1 MTEPRGSVAFDRAAE
16 YYDLTRGLSPEGAR
30 KTIELLAGQLDGRG
44 DVLEVGVGTGQIAL
58 PLHEA
63 GIRVIGLDLAR
74 PMMNKL
80 VEKAGGRSPL
90 PLVQADATAMPFR
103 DDAFGG
109 AYLRWV
115 LHLIPAWR
123 TTLAEIARVVRPGG
137 VLLTAL
143 GAYGGPRSEIQQR
156 FADMTGV
163 SLEPPGLTWAGYD
176 TLDDAMIQLGF
187 APRDLPPFTEIERD
201 RLDTFID
208 GIANNRY
215 SWTWKVDDP
224 ELFERAAV
232 DVCRWAEE
240 RYGPLHLVPPEEYET
255 VWRAYV
261 GPVEARPA

>member
-1 MTEPRGSVAFDRAAE
+1 MTDPRASVAFDRAAE

-30 KTIELLAGQLDGRG
+30 KTVELLAGQLDGRG

-63 GIRVIGLDLAR
+63 GIPVIGLDLAR

-80 VEKAGGRSPL
+80 IEKAGGRSPL

-123 TTLAEIARVVRPGG
+123 TTLSEIARVVRPGG

-156 FADMTGV
+156 FADM
-163 SLEPPGLTWAGYD
+163 
-176 TLDDAMIQLGF
+176 
-187 APRDLPPFTEIERD
+187 
-201 RLDTFID
+201 
-208 GIANNRY
+208 
-215 SWTWKVDDP
+215 
-224 ELFERAAV
+224 
-232 DVCRWAEE
+232 
-240 RYGPLHLVPPEEYET
+240 
-255 VWRAYV
+255 
-261 GPVEARPA
+261 